1 MGNKFTIVLD
11 SIDLGQLL
19 DGLTTRAEAW
29 RKTAE
34 FVESGYSA
42 DDSFICEE
50 CTDAEEATK
59 IAEHF
64 KAIAKSIERQVGE
77 QGGWWNASVFGPVL
91 TGRIWKSQ
99 SAIQHQSPHER
110 ALFVN
115 HSSNPR

>member
-42 DDSFICEE
+42 DDSFIC
-50 CTDAEEATK
+50 
-59 IAEHF
+59 
-64 KAIAKSIERQVGE
+64 
-77 QGGWWNASVFGPVL
+77 
-91 TGRIWKSQ
+91 
-99 SAIQHQSPHER
+99 
-110 ALFVN
+110 
-115 HSSNPR
+115 